1 MIFLEIYRNSFSKM
15 INPNEALNLIQGL
28 IVPQKVQKIA
38 IQDAL
43 GLILAE
49 DLRADRDFPPFNR
62 AMMDGIAIKNT
73 ALNKWLIEDIAFA
86 GEPQKHLRNS
96 DAAIEIMTGAP
107 VPLECSS
114 IIKIEDIVFVDI
126 AGEKWAEYVGKDLLN
141 PGQFVHAQASDCKQ
155 NDLILSSGTKIGPV
169 EIAIA
174 ATIGK
179 SELSVFEKPGI
190 AIFSTGDEI
199 VAIHEKPE
207 EHQIR
212 SSNSAMLE
220 AALRSHGFSPTVAH
234 MKDEKSV
241 VQQSLESA
249 LAIHEILLLSGGVS
263 AGKKDFIPEVL
274 EKLGF
279 KPLFHKIS
287 QKPGKPLYVGNRADG
302 KLVFAF
308 PGNPISTLT
317 CFWIYFL
324 PWVLGNRLILSTIH
338 VKNLPASNPKLDQWL
353 PVKINGEQAET
364 LKNNGSGDLIHWKFA
379 DGLVWQ
385 KAGSTDQLL
394 PFFPLRP

>member
-1 MIFLEIYRNSFSKM
+1 M

-28 IVPQKVQKIA
+28 IVPQQVQNVA
-38 IQDAL
+38 IQDAI

-49 DLRADRDFPPFNR
+49 DLTADRDFPPFNR

-73 ALNKWLIEDIAFA
+73 AIKKWLIEDIAFA
-86 GEPQKHLRNS
+86 GEPQKHLRDSN
-96 DAAIEIMTGAP
+96 AAIEIMTGAP
-107 VPLECSS
+107 VPLACSS
-114 IIKIEDIVFVDI
+114 IIKIEDIVFFEL

-141 PGQFVHAQASDCKQ
+141 PGQFVHAQASDCKK
-155 NDLILSSGTKIGPV
+155 NDPILSSGSKIGPV

-179 SELSVFEKPGI
+179 SELSVLKKPAI

-199 VAIHEKPE
+199 VGIHEKPQA
-207 EHQIR
+207 HQIR
-212 SSNSAMLE
+212 SSNSVMLE
-220 AALRSHGFSPTVAH
+220 SVLKSHGFSTTVAH
-234 MKDEKSV
+234 IKDEKSV
-241 VQQSLESA
+241 VEKSLESA
-249 LAIHEILLLSGGVS
+249 LEKHEILLLSGGVS

-274 EKLGF
+274 TELGF
-279 KPLFHKIS
+279 KPIFHKIA

-324 PWVLGNRLILSTIH
+324 PWLLGNRLVLSTIS
-338 VKNLPASNPKLDQWL
+338 VVNLPSSNPKLDQWL
-353 PVKINGEQAET
+353 PVKIKGGQAET
-364 LKNNGSGDLIHWKFA
+364 LKNNGSGDLFHWKFA
-379 DGLVWQ
+379 DGLLWQ
-385 KAGSTDQLL
+385 KAGSTDQSL
-394 PFFPLRP
+394 PFFRLRS